1 MTHEFIHLLNF
12 VLVSRLVYV
21 FSDSRI
27 SMRLVFAMFIIQI
40 LGLLTLEISL
50 AWCVLACLMIGQV
63 VLFHQLENR
72 FEFKEGIRSLS
83 LGATIILLSI
93 FFSSRIHISF
103 NPAPFNALVSAAQFS
118 LLLEPLAKVHWGQA
132 GSLLMGFLLV
142 LNEANLLLRTVLRR
156 LDLAPHR
163 SNSGP
168 EWKGAISEGEFN
180 TGRIIG
186 MLERT
191 IIFVAVL
198 NNEIAAIGL
207 VLGAKAFTRFKEFEN
222 REFAEYVLIGTLT
235 SAFVA
240 VAVALVVKAIVPAS

>member
-21 FSDSRI
+21 FNDSRI
-27 SMRLVFAMFIIQI
+27 SMRLVVAMLIIQI
-40 LGLLTLEISL
+40 LGLFTFEITL

-63 VLFHQLENR
+63 ILFHQIENR

-83 LGATIILLSI
+83 LLVTIVVLSI
-93 FFSSRIHISF
+93 FFSIRVHLAF
-103 NPAPFNALVSAAQFS
+103 NLAPFNALASAAQFS
-118 LLLEPLAKVHWGQA
+118 LLLEPLAKVHWGQT
-132 GSLLMGFLLV
+132 GSMLMGFLLV

-156 LDLAPHR
+156 LNLAPHR
-163 SNSGP
+163 NNSGP
-168 EWKGAISEGEFN
+168 EWKGSISEGEFN

-235 SAFVA
+235 SAFIA
-240 VAVALVVKAIVPAS
+240 VAVALVVKSIVPAG